1 MKSVVRSLTPINI
14 RGTAMTMRLPIGIVL
29 LLAMGPA
36 GCDSHSSVLSTAPTP
51 SPVAPTP
58 APSGRQEIW
67 TLTGTYAGHTGPP
80 ARIPPFDPTLVR
92 TPITGPII
100 IQRSD
105 ESLQVI
111 TEHDYYVGAIV
122 ADAYS
127 ATDSDVG
134 TWQCGAERFNFRSEG
149 HVAGYFSADGRSLK
163 GEEGVV
169 FRLESGE
176 TITRRW
182 EWRAIRE

>member
-1 MKSVVRSLTPINI
+1 
-14 RGTAMTMRLPIGIVL
+14 MTIRLPIVIVL
-29 LLAMGPA
+29 LLALGQA
-36 GCDSHSSVLSTAPTP
+36 GCGSHSSVQSTAPTP
-51 SPVAPTP
+51 ATSSVALPPVQ
-58 APSGRQEIW
+58 SGPQEIW
-67 TLTGTYAGHTGPP
+67 ILTGTYAGHTGP
-80 ARIPPFDPTLVR
+80 AACIPPFDATAVQ

-100 IQRSD
+100 IQRSG
-105 ESLQVI
+105 ESIDVI
-111 TEHDYYVGAIV
+111 TEHDHYVGTVV

-134 TWQCGAERFNFRSEG
+134 TWQCGAVRFNFRSEG
-149 HVAGYFSADGRSLK
+149 HVSGHFSADGRSLT

-182 EWRAIRE
+182 EWHATRQ

>member
-1 MKSVVRSLTPINI
+1 
-14 RGTAMTMRLPIGIVL
+14 MTMRLPIGIVL
-29 LLAMGPA
+29 LLALGQA

-51 SPVAPTP
+51 SPVAPALVQSVP
-58 APSGRQEIW
+58 QEIW
-67 TLTGTYAGHTGPP
+67 ILTGTYAGHTGP
-80 ARIPPFDPTLVR
+80 AACIPPFDATVVQ
-92 TPITGPII
+92 TPITGPIV
-100 IQRSD
+100 IQRSG
-105 ESLQVI
+105 ESIDVI
-111 TEHDYYVGAIV
+111 TEHDHYVGTVV

-134 TWQCGAERFNFRSEG
+134 TWQCGAVRFSFRTEG
-149 HVAGYFSADGRSLK
+149 HVSGHFSADGRSLT

-182 EWRAIRE
+182 EWRASRQ